1 MRRKAHGFFYALT
14 FVMVGGVLGSP
25 QGSPALDPV
34 YQPDTSSA
42 ALSLVA
48 PVGGYIATV
57 KESPMNKLLTWLIA
71 NAPLR
76 HQIPVR
82 LFQIR
87 YQRAKRVLRAQL
99 LPLALTR
106 EV

>member
-1 MRRKAHGFFYALT
+1 
-14 FVMVGGVLGSP
+14 
-25 QGSPALDPV
+25 
-34 YQPDTSSA
+34 
-42 ALSLVA
+42 
-48 PVGGYIATV
+48 
-57 KESPMNKLLTWLIA
+57 MNKLLTWLIA

>member
-1 MRRKAHGFFYALT
+1 
-14 FVMVGGVLGSP
+14 
-25 QGSPALDPV
+25 
-34 YQPDTSSA
+34 
-42 ALSLVA
+42 
-48 PVGGYIATV
+48 
-57 KESPMNKLLTWLIA
+57 MNKLLTWLVA

-76 HQIPVR
+76 FQIPAR

-99 LPLALTR
+99 LPPVLTR

>member
-1 MRRKAHGFFYALT
+1 
-14 FVMVGGVLGSP
+14 
-25 QGSPALDPV
+25 
-34 YQPDTSSA
+34 
-42 ALSLVA
+42 
-48 PVGGYIATV
+48 
-57 KESPMNKLLTWLIA
+57 MNKLLTRLVA

-76 HQIPVR
+76 YRILAR

-99 LPLALTR
+99 LPPALTR